1 MDQGTELTRNLVT
14 NAASSIYS
22 SKMSISFCS
31 FNRQTSALLTCDWSL
46 QLDISGRAQESL
58 LSIGD
63 DLEIGIQTQ
72 VPTTKLG
79 GENYQATQRVK
90 ADAWNHI
97 VFRYNR
103 QTDGITVFVDGT
115 AEVIDRHTYARF
127 G

>member
-1 MDQGTELTRNLVT
+1 
-14 NAASSIYS
+14 
-22 SKMSISFCS
+22 
-31 FNRQTSALLTCDWSL
+31 
-46 QLDISGRAQESL
+46 LDISGRAQESL

-72 VPTTKLG
+72 VPTMKLG

-103 QTDGITVFVDGT
+103 QTGGITVFVDGT
-115 AEVIDRHTYARF
+115 AEVNDRHTYARF